1 MLVKITFPVHYNDRV
16 LLPGET
22 TNVPARVAR
31 VWLAQQWAAKVAEVS
46 NDNWQNS

>member
-1 MLVKITFPVHYNDRV
+1 MLVKITHPILYNDRV

-22 TNVPARVAR
+22 MNVPARVAR
-31 VWLAQQWAAKVAEVS
+31 EWLEQQWAAKVAEVS